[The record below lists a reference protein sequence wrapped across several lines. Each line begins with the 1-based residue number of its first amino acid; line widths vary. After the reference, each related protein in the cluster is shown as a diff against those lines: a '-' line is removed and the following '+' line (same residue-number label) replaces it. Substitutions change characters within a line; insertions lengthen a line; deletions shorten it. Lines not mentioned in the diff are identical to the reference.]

1 MCMTCIFLTGNVVDL
16 ELLHGLTRAKAKARA
31 KQDLLQCHSG
41 TIGTMRAPLWILT
54 PPLILT
60 PLWIMTQALVQILI
74 HGTEMTI
81 GGRFGGRIGDST
93 RIRDFVAEPEVPEE
107 HRTRRTCT
115 SSQLTCAGPG
125 T

>member
-1 MCMTCIFLTGNVVDL
+1 MCMTCIFLKGNVVEVL

-60 PLWIMTQALVQILI
+60 PLWIMTQALVQILG
-74 HGTEMTI
+74 HMTDGMI
-81 GGRFGGRIGDST
+81 GG
-93 RIRDFVAEPEVPEE
+93 IRDFVAEPEVPEE
-107 HRTRRTCT
+107 HRTRRSCT

>member
-1 MCMTCIFLTGNVVDL
+1 MYMSCIFLQGIVVEVL
-16 ELLHGLTRAKAKARA
+16 EVLHGLTRAKAKARA
-31 KQDLLQCHSG
+31 KQDLLQCHIG

-60 PLWIMTQALVQILI
+60 PLWIMTQTLVQILI

-81 GGRFGGRIGDST
+81 GGRIGDSR
-93 RIRDFVAEPEVPEE
+93 RIRDFVTEPEVPEE

>member
-1 MCMTCIFLTGNVVDL
+1 MYMTCIFLQGIVVEVL
-16 ELLHGLTRAKAKARA
+16 EVLHGLTRAKAKARA
-31 KQDLLQCHSG
+31 KQDLLQRHSG

-60 PLWIMTQALVQILI
+60 PLWIMTQTLVQILI
-74 HGTEMTI
+74 HGTDGTT
-81 GGRFGGRIGDST
+81 GGNR
-93 RIRDFVAEPEVPEE
+93 RIRDFVTEPEVPEE